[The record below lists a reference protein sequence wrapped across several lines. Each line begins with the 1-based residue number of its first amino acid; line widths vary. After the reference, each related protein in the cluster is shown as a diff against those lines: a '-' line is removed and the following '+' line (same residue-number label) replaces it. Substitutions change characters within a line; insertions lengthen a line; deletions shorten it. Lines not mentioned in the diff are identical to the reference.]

1 MGVLT
6 KIVENEQKDAEL
18 IQLRAELER
27 LKKEAHDKHWPLA
40 NACRNLLPHSDE
52 DNVTQVWAASRKIE
66 QLHAEVERLENLK
79 YMGINAEYVE
89 TIKRLRAEVKSLTK
103 RLEMVTYGDMI
114 THKQGCPCVQCTQTK
129 YG

>member
-1 MGVLT
+1 MNLEEI
-6 KIVENEQKDAEL
+6 KNRCDNRYDKLRDAEL
-18 IQLRAELER
+18 DVEWLI
-27 LKKEAHDKHWPLA
+27 D
-40 NACRNLLPHSDE
+40 
-52 DNVTQVWAASRKIE
+52 
-66 QLHAEVERLENLK
+66 EVERLENLK